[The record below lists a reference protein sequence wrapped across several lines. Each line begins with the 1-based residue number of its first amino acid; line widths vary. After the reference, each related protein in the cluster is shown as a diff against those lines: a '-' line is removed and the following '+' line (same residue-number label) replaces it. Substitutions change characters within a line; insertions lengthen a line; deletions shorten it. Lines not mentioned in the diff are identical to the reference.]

1 MEIEQQQLYLNKNIR
16 LQLKALAKENRVSIS
31 KMAEFLIIEAL
42 NKRQTLN
49 TSSYETLKEVS
60 DNARRVL

>member
-31 KMAEFLIIEAL
+31 KMAEVLILEAL
-42 NKRQTLN
+42 NKRQSLT
-49 TSSYETLKEVS
+49 TSSYETLKEMS